1 MFISVRKNQRLQRSW
16 LMPKLFIT
24 TKRIWSE
31 NFRMKADNR
40 VSLKESNEQKKFKG
54 NFIVKKRV
62 FLYNKNIRD
71 GYGMRW

>member
-1 MFISVRKNQRLQRSW
+1 
-16 LMPKLFIT
+16 
-24 TKRIWSE
+24 
-31 NFRMKADNR
+31 MKADNR

-71 GYGMRW
+71 GYGMRWEDGGTYTKA